1 MSFLQGFLVPS
12 IDIHDIS
19 DIDIDNISAFFFW
32 YFQNTIHGPSA
43 VPKRFKRNI
52 NEELLKAMR
61 TNSDIKAGIDRIFK
75 MYLNANYPRTFTC
88 LVIHAFDIKVG
99 KIAYLRSI

>member
-1 MSFLQGFLVPS
+1 MTSQILTLIIYPL
-12 IDIHDIS
+12 
-19 DIDIDNISAFFFW
+19 FFGGGGG

-75 MYLNANYPRTFTC
+75 MYLNANYRRTFTC